1 MAEWH
6 PTYGRHILLDVW
18 GVEPETLNDVE
29 SMQAAMLGAAKA
41 AGATVVDTSFHRF
54 PVQGLSGVVVLAES
68 HISVHTF
75 PEHGYAAFD
84 IFTCGTRVDPERA
97 CEHLVR
103 SVNAEDAY
111 TRRFVRGVQ
120 GGISDQGDLSRIPS
134 DQDDVTPLRAV
145 VP

>member
-6 PTYGRHILLDVW
+6 QTHGRHILLDVW
-18 GVEPETLNDVE
+18 GADAETLNDLECIQEV
-29 SMQAAMLGAAKA
+29 MLGAAAA
-41 AGATVVDTSFHRF
+41 AGATVVDTTFHRF

-84 IFTCGTRVDPERA
+84 IFTCGGRVDPERA

-103 SVNAEDAY
+103 AVNAEDRHL
-111 TRRFVRGVQ
+111 RRFTRGLP
-120 GGISDQGDLSRIPS
+120 GGIVEQESAESLG
-134 DQDDVTPLRAV
+134 AV
-145 VP
+145 AP

>member
-1 MAEWH
+1 MGEWH
-6 PTYGRHILLDVW
+6 PTHGRHILLDVW
-18 GVEPETLNDVE
+18 GVGAAALNDVVA
-29 SMQAAMLGAAKA
+29 MQEAMLGAAAA
-41 AGATVVDTSFHRF
+41 AGAVVVDATFHRF

-84 IFTCGTRVDPERA
+84 IFTCGSRVDPEAA

-103 SVNAEDAY
+103 CVHAEDAF

-120 GGISDQGDLSRIPS
+120 GGIADQVAD
-134 DQDDVTPLRAV
+134 LRAV
-145 VP
+145 MP

>member
-6 PTYGRHILLDVW
+6 LPYGRHILLDVW
-18 GVEPETLNDVE
+18 GVDVDTLNNLE
-29 SMQAAMLGAAKA
+29 SMQQAMLEAAAA
-41 AGATVVDTSFHRF
+41 AGAKVVDTTFHRF

-84 IFTCGTRVDPERA
+84 IFTCGSRVDPERA

-103 SVNAEDAY
+103 AVNAEDRY
-111 TRRFVRGVQ
+111 TRRFLRGMPQ
-120 GGISDQGDLSRIPS
+120 GIAEQQVAG
-134 DQDDVTPLRAV
+134 LRMAA
-145 VP
+145 P

>member
-6 PTYGRHILLDVW
+6 QTHGRHILLDVW
-18 GVEPETLNDVE
+18 GVDAETLNDLE
-29 SMQAAMLGAAKA
+29 AMQEAMLGAAAA
-41 AGATVVDTSFHRF
+41 AGATVVDSTFHRF

-84 IFTCGTRVDPERA
+84 VFTCGNRVDPELA

-103 SVNAEDAY
+103 CVHAAGRFARRFARGLPGGIEEREDA
-111 TRRFVRGVQ
+111 TE
-120 GGISDQGDLSRIPS
+120 
-134 DQDDVTPLRAV
+134 LRVLAR
-145 VP
+145 

>member
-6 PTYGRHILLDVW
+6 QTHGRHILLDVW
-18 GVEPETLNDVE
+18 GADADTLNDLGSIQE
-29 SMQAAMLGAAKA
+29 AMLGAAAA
-41 AGATVVDTSFHRF
+41 AGATVVDATFHRF
-54 PVQGLSGVVVLAES
+54 PCQGLSGVVVLAES

-84 IFTCGTRVDPERA
+84 VFTCGSRVDPERA

-103 SVNAEDAY
+103 AVGGDE
-111 TRRFVRGVQ
+111 RFVRRFTRGARD
-120 GGISDQGDLSRIPS
+120 GLTELDEPS
-134 DQDDVTPLRAV
+134 AARAL

>member
-6 PTYGRHILLDVW
+6 PTNGRHILLDVW
-18 GVEPETLNDVE
+18 GVEAETLNDLE
-29 SMQAAMLGAAKA
+29 SMQEAMLGAAAA
-41 AGATVVDTSFHRF
+41 AGAHVVDSTFHRF

-84 IFTCGTRVDPERA
+84 IFTCGQRVDPERA
-97 CEHLVR
+97 CEYLVR
-103 SVNAEDAY
+103 CVNAEDSF

-120 GGISDQGDLSRIPS
+120 GGIADQSPE
-134 DQDDVTPLRAV
+134 LRAV
-145 VP
+145 AP

>member
-6 PTYGRHILLDVW
+6 QTHGRHILLDVW
-18 GVEPETLNDVE
+18 GVDADTLNDLE
-29 SMQAAMLGAAKA
+29 SMQEAMLGAAAA
-41 AGATVVDTSFHRF
+41 AGASVVDSTFHRF

-84 IFTCGTRVDPERA
+84 IFTCGTRVDPELA

-103 SVNAEDAY
+103 CVRADERF
-111 TRRFVRGVQ
+111 TRRFTRGLP
-120 GGISDQGDLSRIPS
+120 GGIEENEVQEE
-134 DQDDVTPLRAV
+134 LRAV
-145 VP
+145 AP

>member
-6 PTYGRHILLDVW
+6 PTHGRHILLDVW
-18 GVEPETLNDVE
+18 GVEPERLNDLE
-29 SMQAAMLGAAKA
+29 SMQEAMLGAAAA
-41 AGATVVDTSFHRF
+41 AGATVVDSTFHRF

-84 IFTCGTRVDPERA
+84 IFTCGNRVDPERA

-103 SVNAEDAY
+103 CVNAEDSF
-111 TRRFVRGVQ
+111 TKRFVRGLQ
-120 GGISDQGDLSRIPS
+120 TGIEETTD
-134 DQDDVTPLRAV
+134 LRAV
-145 VP
+145 SR